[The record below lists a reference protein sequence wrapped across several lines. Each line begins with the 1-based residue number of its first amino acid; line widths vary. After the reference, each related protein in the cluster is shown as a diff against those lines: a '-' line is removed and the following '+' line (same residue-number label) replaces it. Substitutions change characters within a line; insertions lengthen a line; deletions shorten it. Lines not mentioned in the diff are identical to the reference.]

1 MEKIKIDNFISNLYH
16 LDTINQYSLLEQLKF
31 IISFKIEEFNLYLI
45 EKIIEYIDN
54 KTEYYLKCIEFKD
67 TNIKRLLTSSLES
80 QEDSL
85 KRLNFIL
92 NIYKLHFIPFVESE
106 NTQKTLKRKRNDI

>member
-16 LDTINQYSLLEQLKF
+16 LDTINQYSLLEQLNI

-45 EKIIEYIDN
+45 DKFIEYIDN

-67 TNIKRLLTSSLES
+67 NNIKRLLEASLES
-80 QEDSL
+80 QSDSFE
-85 KRLNFIL
+85 R
-92 NIYKLHFIPFVESE
+92 
-106 NTQKTLKRKRNDI
+106 

>member
-16 LDTINQYSLLEQLKF
+16 LDTINQYSLLEQLKL

-45 EKIIEYIDN
+45 DKFIEYIDN

-67 TNIKRLLTSSLES
+67 NNIKRILEASLES
-80 QEDSL
+80 QSDSFE
-85 KRLNFIL
+85 RLNFIL

-106 NTQKTLKRKRNDI
+106 NKTLKRKRNEI